1 MPAHYSPVVVAGD
14 LLGPLHPVLG
24 FEHLLVSSVVRPAHV
39 PAEQH
44 EGDQDEDGAHHLQ
57 DGCNTARLPGYQVSQ
72 LYTSHNLCVTET
84 ILTSD
89 HGLQPEGGDQR
100 AHATQ
105 EGEGAHE
112 DDLPGHGDWSA
123 MCGV

>member
-1 MPAHYSPVVVAGD
+1 MPAHYSPVVVAGN

-57 DGCNTARLPGYQVSQ
+57 DGCNMARLPGVTALYESQ
-72 LYTSHNLCVTET
+72 LVC
-84 ILTSD
+84 
-89 HGLQPEGGDQR
+89 
-100 AHATQ
+100 
-105 EGEGAHE
+105 
-112 DDLPGHGDWSA
+112 HGDNTHF
-123 MCGV
+123 